1 METKYQILFMA
12 AMFIVV
18 VASTVVVFMLIN
30 SSASL
35 RTKIAGMWV
44 NESQST
50 RILIHE
56 TDAVFQGDIIWVNE
70 VQQSHMLGFNMIKGL
85 VIKSFGQGSRG
96 VYVDPVTKKESPLQI
111 WFQGKGRLKMVLISK
126 VNGRDEIIREE
137 KWFRL

>member
-1 METKYQILFMA
+1 MV

-18 VASTVVVFMLIN
+18 VATVVVVFMLMN
-30 SSASL
+30 SSARL

-56 TDAVFQGDIIWVNE
+56 IDSIFQGNIIWVNE
-70 VQQSHMLGFNMIKGL
+70 IQQSHFLGFNLIKGL
-85 VIKSFGQGSRG
+85 VIKSFAQGSRG
-96 VYVDPVTKKESPLQI
+96 VYVDPVTKAENPFQI
-111 WFQGKGRLKMVLISK
+111 WFHGRGRLKMVLISK

>member
-1 METKYQILFMA
+1 MA

-18 VASTVVVFMLIN
+18 VASAAVVFMLMN
-30 SSASL
+30 SSARL

-56 TDAVFQGDIIWVNE
+56 TDSIFQGDIIWVNE
-70 VQQSHMLGFNMIKGL
+70 IHQSHILGFNLIKGL
-85 VIKSFGQGSRG
+85 VVKSFAQGSKG
-96 VYVDPVTKKESPLQI
+96 VYVDPITKTENPFQI
-111 WFQGKGRLKMVLISK
+111 WFDGRGRLKMVLISK
-126 VNGRDEIIREE
+126 VNGQNEIIREE